1 MKKKKLNLNDFKVQ
15 SFVTSVEG
23 QAEETVKGGFHTLEI
38 LCGAPVG
45 TIVCGTNNTT
55 CCLETKVQLI
65 CDGYYTTPGGGCP
78 VITFN
83 GCF

>member
-23 QAEETVKGGFHTLEI
+23 QAEETVKGGSHLGCGGTVPIATPLCTL
-38 LCGAPVG
+38 G
-45 TIVCGTNNTT
+45 TT
-55 CCLETKVQLI
+55 CCLDTRVQII

-78 VITFN
+78 IISFN